1 MAPLSSEAA
10 PALRPKDAGGWRQGL
25 VLALVAHG
33 LLLLGLML
41 SMNWQTSSTQTIE
54 AELWAEIPMPAQDA
68 APPPAAEPPPPAP
81 APEPPPA
88 PEPAPA
94 PEPIP
99 EPPEPPPVAELPV
112 KREPPKPVKPA
123 KPKAEP
129 KEEWI
134 TDKPKPNPKVKP
146 PPAPKPPAP
155 APAPKT
161 PPPPAPEPSK
171 PTPKATTPPA
181 PGATSAERE
190 RARQEN
196 LKKMLADLGGPSLSS
211 AGPSAGYAG
220 RIKARI
226 KPNIVFT
233 EAVNGNPL
241 AVVDVRTAPDGRI
254 ISRKLTTPSG
264 APAWDDAVLRA
275 IDRTEVLPLDEN
287 GKIPA
292 VLQIEFR
299 PNDF

>member
-1 MAPLSSEAA
+1 M
-10 PALRPKDAGGWRQGL
+10 
-25 VLALVAHG
+25 
-33 LLLLGLML
+33 LGLML

-54 AELWAEIPMPAQDA
+54 AELWAEVPTPAQDA
-68 APPPAAEPPPPAP
+68 APPPAAEPPPPPP
-81 APEPPPA
+81 APEPA

-99 EPPEPPPVAELPV
+99 EPPEPPPVAELPI

-129 KEEWI
+129 KEEWV
-134 TDKPKPNPKVKP
+134 TDAPKLKVKP

-155 APAPKT
+155 KPPAPAPKT
-161 PPPPAPEPSK
+161 PPAPAPASSK
-171 PTPKATTPPA
+171 PVPKVKTPAP
-181 PGATSAERE
+181 PGATSPERE

-233 EAVNGNPL
+233 EAISGNPL
-241 AVVDVRTAPDGRI
+241 AVVDVRTSPDGRI
-254 ISRKLTTPSG
+254 TGKTMRTSSG
-264 APAWDDAVLRA
+264 VPAWDDAVMRA